1 MIPDDLIYS
10 ILELLDIEDLR
21 KMRLVCKE
29 WKEMVDKIRIGKL
42 EERVILYTKR
52 QRFHRW
58 TLYTILMANSKKNSN
73 SWVSKKKTEEREIL
87 LF

>member
-1 MIPDDLIYS
+1 MIKDDLIYS
-10 ILELLDIEDLR
+10 VLELLDIKDQR

-29 WKEMVDKIRIGKL
+29 WKEMVDKIRVDKIK
-42 EERVILYTKR
+42 ERVILYNKR

-58 TLYTILMANSKKNSN
+58 TLYTILMVNCKKNSN
-73 SWVSKKKTEEREIL
+73 SWVSKKKPEEREIL

>member
-29 WKEMVDKIRIGKL
+29 WKEMVDKIRIDKL
-42 EERVILYTKR
+42 NERVILHTKIR
-52 QRFHRW
+52 RFNRW
-58 TLYTILMANSKKNSN
+58 TLYTMLMLNSKKNSN

>member
-10 ILELLDIEDLR
+10 ILELLDIKDLR

-29 WKEMVDKIRIGKL
+29 WKEMVDRIRIDKL
-42 EERVILYTKR
+42 EERIILYNKR
-52 QRFHRW
+52 NRFHRW
-58 TLYTILMANSKKNSN
+58 TLYTILMAKCKKNSN

>member
-10 ILELLDIEDLR
+10 ILELLDIKDLR
-21 KMRLVCKE
+21 KMRLICKD
-29 WKEMVDKIRIGKL
+29 WKKMVDQIRIKKL
-42 EERVILYTKR
+42 EERINLYNKR
-52 QRFHRW
+52 NRLNRW
-58 TLYTILMANSKKNSN
+58 KMYTILMSNCNKNSN

>member
-10 ILELLDIEDLR
+10 VLELLDIKDLR

-29 WKEMVDKIRIGKL
+29 WKEMVDKIRVDKL
-42 EERVILYTKR
+42 DERVILYNKR
-52 QRFHRW
+52 HRFYRW
-58 TLYTILMANSKKNSN
+58 ALYTILMNNSKKNSN
-73 SWVSKKKTEEREIL
+73 SWVSKKKPEEREII

>member
-10 ILELLDIEDLR
+10 VLEILDIKDLR

-29 WKEMVDKIRIGKL
+29 WKEMVDKIRVDKL
-42 EERVILYTKR
+42 DERVILYNKR
-52 QRFHRW
+52 HRFYRW
-58 TLYTILMANSKKNSN
+58 TLYTILMNNSKKNSN
-73 SWVSKKKTEEREIL
+73 SWVSKKKPEEREII

>member
-10 ILELLDIEDLR
+10 ILELLDIKDLR

-42 EERVILYTKR
+42 EGRIILYNKR
-52 QRFHRW
+52 NRFHRW
-58 TLYTILMANSKKNSN
+58 TLYTILMTNCKKNSN
-73 SWVSKKKTEEREIL
+73 SWISKKKTEEREIL